1 MSNPELGQCVRR
13 ELLLLHQ
20 SLACNIKHPNI
31 CMLGKADSWYRH
43 KISYFLR
50 IVFLD
55 WEKLNQLP
63 HKQTNKNTQ
72 WNFFSQ
78 CTLSEEMYCVGR
90 TTQGLTGL
98 EIDLT
103 DDWKFNRNTQK
114 RQVRKACCRS
124 VAAELPSIGRHVY
137 SQTVLIL
144 ISFNLSQFI
153 GWALP
158 RSIIPNRLAK
168 IVPYLGIAFELQL
181 QWSEFLR
188 AVRFCNCTWEAM
200 FETQLP
206 NSAWATWKKANL
218 LYSSHAA
225 EKGTCFSCM
234 APIASSASKAPWGTS
249 TRQITWLRLF
259 SVTGSLPQP
268 KETAAVHCI
277 NKSAIYIRK

>member
-1 MSNPELGQCVRR
+1 MSNPELAQCVRR

-43 KISYFLR
+43 KISYFLT

-114 RQVRKACCRS
+114 QQVRKACCRS
-124 VAAELPSIGRHVY
+124 VAAELPSTGRHVY

-168 IVPYLGIAFELQL
+168 IVPHLGIAFELQL
-181 QWSEFLR
+181 QWSVSQSSEVLQLHVGSNVWDPATR
-188 AVRFCNCTWEAM
+188 LSLSHMEKGKPAVQFTCCREGNM
-200 FETQLP
+200 F
-206 NSAWATWKKANL
+206 L
-218 LYSSHAA
+218 LYGSYC
-225 EKGTCFSCM
+225 KL
-234 APIASSASKAPWGTS
+234 SKQS
-249 TRQITWLRLF
+249 TMR
-259 SVTGSLPQP
+259 
-268 KETAAVHCI
+268 
-277 NKSAIYIRK
+277 N